1 MSIFDFEY
9 STSPGGNR
17 IVSGMPQFSGPVRA
31 QSFLHFK
38 DMGGLP
44 LAARILALR
53 QWENEN
59 LPIGGTLLGYDLLV
73 FIAREISEGRPGFSL
88 SKVYSELNYSEAA
101 IRLHLGRLERDGF
114 VARRR
119 DEGDRRNRLLYV
131 TDRFRALWTEYETA
145 RHAFM
150 ESAALAD

>member
-1 MSIFDFEY
+1 MAQ
-9 STSPGGNR
+9 
-17 IVSGMPQFSGPVRA
+17 VSGPVRA
-31 QSFLHFK
+31 QSFMQFK
-38 DMGGLP
+38 DMDGLP

-53 QWENEN
+53 QWENEH

-73 FIAREISEGRPGFSL
+73 FIAREMAEGRPGFSL

-131 TDRFRALWTEYETA
+131 TEKFRTLWSDYESA
-145 RHAFM
+145 RHAYTAPGI
-150 ESAALAD
+150 AAG